1 MLLWVLFHKI
11 QHVHFGHTA
20 NSWLNKSGVLSSQF
34 FLSCSYYKGSNGIK
48 YRFLPPSQVL
58 ILDCS
63 RNKDALIR
71 KICFGKEETSSVTN
85 SFNFKRWC
93 GKGKE
98 ANPACRVEYRLY
110 AVAMAKKGTAF
121 SCALCGKWS
130 VREKADRVECSAPAR
145 TWNLNR
151 WRWSHSLFIGKDAGE
166 TGLGIHR
173 FFHLSYVEVN
183 R

>member
-1 MLLWVLFHKI
+1 MVIPTPFLVSVMWCWVFSPEDNNMNGVLSWRKLEPTDSCCYESYSIKSNMF
-11 QHVHFGHTA
+11 HFGHMA

-48 YRFLPPSQVL
+48 YRFLAPNKVL

-98 ANPACRVEYRLY
+98 ANPACIVEYRLY

-130 VREKADRVECSAPAR
+130 VHEKADRV
-145 TWNLNR
+145 
-151 WRWSHSLFIGKDAGE
+151 G
-166 TGLGIHR
+166 
-173 FFHLSYVEVN
+173 
-183 R
+183 